1 MELPEEYENLSP
13 SEFYRRLRPE
23 NFSDSRITETV
34 TLPKEVL
41 AFELEKITTNQKEN
55 DFEVLGRRMAEKLIA
70 PNLIPQTGPT
80 GGGDGKTDTETYPVS
95 ESIAIRWYIPENGWT
110 KDEKWAFAIS
120 AKKQW
125 KSKLK
130 KDIESILST
139 KRAYTC
145 IYFITN
151 QTPSSK
157 KKKDAQDEYT
167 KLYNIDVVILDG
179 KWILE
184 KTYSNNL
191 INIVVESLNLSDVYR
206 QEDKTLG
213 TNDTRRQQ
221 RLDEIEEKINNPNR
235 YLEYD
240 YQLVEDALE
249 AVTLTRQLE
258 KPRQELEAKFDRVER
273 FLNKYSNEGQWIR
286 FLYQKA
292 WTYIN
297 YYDDYSSFFVQ
308 FEKLKE
314 KIKKNVTIVSL
325 EYYATLFTLYR
336 TLYWYKKGNVV
347 KKDYQKERKDI
358 YDYLGKI
365 GKKNPES
372 NLSLTAKTHL
382 VHLKLFETVNKN
394 KDSDALL
401 NDLKGYLLSSE
412 GRLEFPFESFEK
424 MIVIMGDAYAESE
437 TYDDLFE
444 TLTKLSEI
452 RNSHLQAGELN
463 IKRGGQKM
471 AHHKYRDALIYFGK
485 AVVKLSK
492 EESRYGF
499 YLATMGL
506 SEAYNKLG
514 LYNAS
519 YSSKISAISH
529 LVKPWLD
536 SGKIDPKILPL
547 LQTTVSEEILYGR
560 FPHILSWHELYQ
572 VVHYQLAQIETDK
585 KPDKLTELDA
595 FLTVRLMNG
604 KVPPDVLKF
613 LPSMCEREGL
623 LLSEDV
629 SFFLLGYLD
638 EVLETY
644 KQIGITTTEGVEEYF
659 HKVADQPLLEQC
671 IYEMNW
677 FHSEKSFLKTTIL
690 GSDIELHF
698 DTSSALIIVA
708 ETLLAVIEGFFGTS
722 LENIY
727 PTSEKIIIEIKDVSG
742 EFKVTKLDKFN
753 SYVVAFDSSFSPIND
768 YSKIWELSMHLI
780 IQLCT
785 YHFLTDD
792 PKEYIQRLFEKE
804 EINER
809 LSILLN
815 HKIFL
820 KNVLGENPK
829 LTFSD
834 WITSHTKEKPM
845 LREEIFI
852 PKAIEKTKKN
862 KTSKSKEKK
871 QSGIPP
877 LDAIPHN
884 KRKVVSV
891 INNHL
896 WDEAQWKGVAVLAF
910 QDAVGFVLGFSNM
923 EYGNKIFEDWINR
936 IGNVDKDNLIQLS
949 IVTEVDDKHPYWYR
963 VLIAG
968 NLEKYKIDKDSV
980 LVSNMRFH
988 EMNPTNP
995 NNLNMFKE
1003 GLSIFKKFKF
1013 YPGHIDKD
1021 YKVKVNWDLCIEK
1034 SDITFMKAS
1043 EIKESDIESA
1053 VLKKPQ
1059 NIN

>member
-1 MELPEEYENLSP
+1 MKLAEENENLSP

-23 NFSDSRITETV
+23 NFSDSLIAEKI

-55 DFEVLGRRMAEKLIA
+55 DFEILARRMAEKLIA

-80 GGGDGKTDTETYPVS
+80 GGGDGKTDSETYPVS
-95 ESIAIRWYIPENGWT
+95 ETISIRWYIPENGWT

-120 AKKQW
+120 AKKEW

-130 KDIESILST
+130 KDIESIIST
-139 KRAYTC
+139 ERPYTR

-157 KKKDAQDEYT
+157 RKKDAQDEYT
-167 KLYNIDVVILDG
+167 KIYNIDVIILDG

-184 KTYSNNL
+184 NTYSNNL
-191 INIVVESLNLSDVYR
+191 INIVVESLNLSNVYK
-206 QEDKTLG
+206 QEEKSLG
-213 TNDTRRQQ
+213 ANDTKRQQ
-221 RLDEIEEKINNPNR
+221 KLDEIEVKINNTNR

-240 YQLVEDALE
+240 LQLVEDALDS
-249 AVTLTRQLE
+249 VILTRQLE

-286 FLYQKA
+286 FLYQRA

-297 YYDDYSSFFVQ
+297 YYDDYSQFFVQ
-308 FEKLKE
+308 FGRLKE
-314 KIKKNVTIVSL
+314 KTKHKITIVSL
-325 EYYATLFTLYR
+325 EYYTTLFTLCR
-336 TLYWYKKGNVV
+336 TLYLYENGNVME
-347 KKDYQKERKDI
+347 KDYRNERKEI
-358 YDYLGKI
+358 YDFLGKI

-382 VHLKLFETVNKN
+382 AYLKLFESVEHK
-394 KDSDALL
+394 KESAVLL
-401 NDLKGYLLSSE
+401 NELKSYLLVSE
-412 GRLEFPFESFEK
+412 GRLEYPFECFEQ
-424 MIVIMGDAYAESE
+424 MIVIIGDAYAESE
-437 TYDDLFE
+437 AYDDLFE
-444 TLTKLSEI
+444 TLTKLSEA
-452 RNSHLQAGELN
+452 RSSHLQAGELY

-471 AHHKYRDALIYFGK
+471 AHQKYRDALIYFGK

-519 YSSKISAISH
+519 YSSKVSAISH
-529 LVKPWLD
+529 LIKPWLD

-547 LQTTVSEEILYGR
+547 LQITVSEEILYGR

-572 VVHYQLAQIETDK
+572 VVHYQLAQIEPLK
-585 KPDKLTELDA
+585 KPDKLTEIDA
-595 FLTVRLMNG
+595 FLTVRLING
-604 KVPPDVLKF
+604 KVPQEVLKF
-613 LPSMCEREGL
+613 LPSICEREGL

-629 SFFLLGYLD
+629 GLFLLGYVD
-638 EVLETY
+638 EVLENY
-644 KQIGITTTEGVEEYF
+644 GQIGITTTEGVEEYF
-659 HKVADQPLLEQC
+659 HKVAYQPLLEQC

-698 DTSSALIIVA
+698 ETSSALVIVA

-727 PTSEKIIIEIKDVSG
+727 PTSEKITIEIKDVAG
-742 EFKVTKLDKFN
+742 GFKVTKLDKFS
-753 SYVVAFDSSFSPIND
+753 SYVIDFDSSFNPIND
-768 YSKIWELSMHLI
+768 YSKIWELSMYLI

-785 YHFLTDD
+785 YHFLPDD
-792 PKEYIQRLFEKE
+792 PKEYIKRLFEKE

-820 KNVLGENPK
+820 KNILGENPK
-829 LTFSD
+829 LTISD
-834 WITSHTKEKPM
+834 WITSHTKEKSM
-845 LREEIFI
+845 LREENFI
-852 PKAIEKTKKN
+852 PKPTENKRKN
-862 KTSKSKEKK
+862 KTSKSKKK
-871 QSGIPP
+871 QKGIPP

-896 WDEAQWKGVAVLAF
+896 WNEAQWKGVGVLAF
-910 QDAVGFVLGFSNM
+910 QDAVGFVLGFTNM
-923 EYGNKIFEDWINR
+923 EYGNKIFEDWIKR
-936 IGNVDKDNLIQLS
+936 FGNIDRNNNIKLS
-949 IVTEVDDKHPYWYR
+949 VVTEVDDKNPYWYR
-963 VLIAG
+963 VLVAG
-968 NLEKYKIDKDSV
+968 NIENFKIDKNSIY
-980 LVSNMRFH
+980 VSNMRFH

-995 NNLNMFKE
+995 NNLNMFRE
-1003 GLSIFKKFKF
+1003 GLRIFKKFKF
-1013 YPGHIDKD
+1013 YPGYIDEK
-1021 YKVKVNWDLCIEK
+1021 YKIKVNWDLCIEK
-1034 SDITFMKAS
+1034 SNITFMKAS
-1043 EIKESDIESA
+1043 DIKDSDIESA
-1053 VLKKPQ
+1053 VFKKPK